1 MASSS
6 LRECGYL
13 LSHSL
18 HALSLHTRSHP
29 YGSQIAPRASLPV
42 LSAAAIPPPRP
53 RPRARN
59 GWLFHMDLSCGR
71 GSLA

>member
-6 LRECGYL
+6 LRACGYL

-18 HALSLHTRSHP
+18 HTLTPTAHRLHLCLCNR
-29 YGSQIAPRASLPV
+29 R
-42 LSAAAIPPPRP
+42 PPSPRP
-53 RPRARN
+53 APLRPRARN

>member
-6 LRECGYL
+6 LRACGYL

-18 HALSLHTRSHP
+18 HTLTPTAHRLHLVPLCLCYR
-29 YGSQIAPRASLPV
+29 LPP
-42 LSAAAIPPPRP
+42 SPRP
-53 RPRARN
+53 APPALAPATS
-59 GWLFHMDLSCGR
+59 GFSTWISCGR

>member
-6 LRECGYL
+6 LRACGYL

-18 HALSLHTRSHP
+18 HTLTPTAHRLHL
-29 YGSQIAPRASLPV
+29 YLPV
-42 LSAAAIPPPRP
+42 LSAAAIPSPRPP

>member
-6 LRECGYL
+6 LRACGYL

-18 HALSLHTRSHP
+18 HTLTPTAHRLHL
-29 YGSQIAPRASLPV
+29 Y
-42 LSAAAIPPPRP
+42 LSACAIGGRHPLAPPP

>member
-6 LRECGYL
+6 LRACGYL

-18 HALSLHTRSHP
+18 HTLTPTAHGLHLCLCNR
-29 YGSQIAPRASLPV
+29 R
-42 LSAAAIPPPRP
+42 PPSPRP
-53 RPRARN
+53 APPALAPAT
-59 GWLFHMDLSCGR
+59 GGFSTWVSCGR